1 MTSPI
6 YSDYTLEAFV
16 NGSLPREEIQ
26 AIEDASQADQTLL
39 ERIES
44 LRGQNQAFLERYP
57 VQGAWVEFERRLKPH
72 RRAIIAIAPPT
83 GLGFE

>member
-16 NGSLPREEIQ
+16 NGSLPRAEIQ
-26 AIEDASQADQTLL
+26 AIEHASQTDHTLL

-44 LRGQNQAFLERYP
+44 LRAQNQAFLERYP
-57 VQGAWVEFERRLKPH
+57 AQGAWVEVERRLKTH
-72 RRAIIAIAPPT
+72 RPASHRHPVYDSPS
-83 GLGFE
+83 L

>member
-16 NGSLPREEIQ
+16 NGSLPRAEIQ
-26 AIEDASQADQTLL
+26 AIEHASQTDHTLL

-44 LRGQNQAFLERYP
+44 LRAQNQAFLERYQFKVRGLKLSEDLKTHRPASHRHP
-57 VQGAWVEFERRLKPH
+57 VYDSPSL
-72 RRAIIAIAPPT
+72 
-83 GLGFE
+83 

>member
-16 NGSLPREEIQ
+16 NGSLPRAEIQ
-26 AIEDASQADQTLL
+26 AIEDASQTDHTLL

-44 LRGQNQAFLERYP
+44 LRAQNQAFLERYP
-57 VQGAWVEFERRLKPH
+57 AQGAWVEELSEDLKPH
-72 RRAIIAIAPPT
+72 RPASHRHPVYDSPS
-83 GLGFE
+83 L